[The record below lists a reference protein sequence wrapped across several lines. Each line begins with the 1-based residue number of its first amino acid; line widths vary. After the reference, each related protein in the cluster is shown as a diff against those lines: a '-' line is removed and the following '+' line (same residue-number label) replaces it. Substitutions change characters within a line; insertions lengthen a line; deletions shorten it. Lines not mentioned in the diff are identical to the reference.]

1 MAMLS
6 NENQYQ
12 SGKQKEGNII
22 GFDFGQKRIGVAVGN
37 NVYKTAQALIT
48 IDSSSNSQKFEAIQ
62 KIIEEW
68 QPISIVVGV
77 PFNVDGSEHKVT
89 NLSKKFAKQLEQKY
103 SLPTH
108 LIDERYTSIEA
119 NHEIK
124 DKKIDLKK
132 KKLLIDQIAA
142 KIILQSYLDQI

>member
-1 MAMLS
+1 MLS
-6 NENQYQ
+6 PQNHCSSQNQR
-12 SGKQKEGNII
+12 EGNII
-22 GFDFGQKRIGVAVGN
+22 GFDFGQKRIGVAIGN
-37 NVYKTAQALIT
+37 NISKSAQALIT
-48 IDSSSNSQKFEAIQ
+48 IESASSNQKFEAIQ
-62 KIIEEW
+62 KIMDEC
-68 QPISIVVGV
+68 QPVSIVVGV

-89 NLSKKFAKQLEQKY
+89 NLCKKFAKQLEQKY
-103 SLPTH
+103 ALPIH

-119 NHEIK
+119 NYEIQ

>member
-1 MAMLS
+1 M
-6 NENQYQ
+6 
-12 SGKQKEGNII
+12 
-22 GFDFGQKRIGVAVGN
+22 
-37 NVYKTAQALIT
+37 
-48 IDSSSNSQKFEAIQ
+48 
-62 KIIEEW
+62 EEW
-68 QPISIVVGV
+68 MPVSIVVGV

-119 NHEIK
+119 SHEIK

>member
-1 MAMLS
+1 MNWTDYPVYDRSAEFRDFWLQSKIQEYSLNLS
-6 NENQYQ
+6 EI
-12 SGKQKEGNII
+12 S
-22 GFDFGQKRIGVAVGN
+22 
-37 NVYKTAQALIT
+37 
-48 IDSSSNSQKFEAIQ
+48 DSNTFKFEVIQ

-89 NLSKKFAKQLEQKY
+89 NLSRKFAKQLEQKY

>member
-1 MAMLS
+1 MLS
-6 NENQYQ
+6 PQSHCSSHNQR
-12 SGKQKEGNII
+12 EGNII
-22 GFDFGQKRIGVAVGN
+22 GFDFGQKRIGVAIGN
-37 NVYKTAQALIT
+37 NISKSAQALIT
-48 IDSSSNSQKFEAIQ
+48 IESTSSNQKFEVIQ
-62 KIIEEW
+62 KIMDEW
-68 QPISIVVGV
+68 QPVSIVVGM

-89 NLSKKFAKQLEQKY
+89 NLCKKFAKQLEQKY
-103 SLPTH
+103 ALPIH

-119 NHEIK
+119 SYEIQ